1 MAAKRGI
8 ELLIDDNSVAFY
20 KASDDSEPM
29 FFYSI
34 QDGGL
39 FFKVN
44 VWLAQEVKEELPYWI
59 KDEKQLKQV
68 IKFLGAELH
77 EC

>member
-20 KASDDSEPM
+20 KESDDSEPM

-39 FFKVN
+39 FFKMN
-44 VWLAQEVKEELPYWI
+44 VWLKQEVKQELPCWI

-68 IKFLGAELH
+68 IKFLSNEI
-77 EC
+77 